1 MNTNNIIKG
10 FAAGAVLSVILV
22 GAVTI
27 NTDLPLVG
35 VVLGYL
41 AAIGIFGFAAA
52 DASRHSA

>member
-10 FAAGAVLSVILV
+10 FAAGAVLSVLLV
-22 GAVTI
+22 GAVTV

-41 AAIGIFGFAAA
+41 AALGIFGFAAA
-52 DASRHSA
+52 DAAKHNA